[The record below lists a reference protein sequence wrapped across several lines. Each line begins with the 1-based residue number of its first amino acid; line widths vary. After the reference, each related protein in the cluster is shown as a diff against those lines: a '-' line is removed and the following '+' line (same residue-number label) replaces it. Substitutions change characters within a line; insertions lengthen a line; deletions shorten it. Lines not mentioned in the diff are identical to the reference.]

1 VPLLPIFKT
10 GAIRASIIA
19 QSQPPAIQF
28 MEGVIRMA
36 QTGRKKKNANT
47 GDSFSSNGGYS
58 STCDVLDYDDD
69 LIVPDEAFEKGSKW
83 IKMGKLHVL
92 FKTWAI
98 RTGTAKGNMS
108 LVSFS
113 QKLKQLTKMEQRF
126 LHGYQLCDLSKFYF
140 KDNESKK

>member
-36 QTGRKKKNANT
+36 QTGRKKKHANT
-47 GDSFSSNGGYS
+47 GDSFSSNAGYS
-58 STCDVLDYDDD
+58 STCDVIDYDDD
-69 LIVPDEAFEKGSKW
+69 LIVPDDAFEKGTKW
-83 IKMGKLHVL
+83 IKVGKLHVL
-92 FKTWAI
+92 FKVWAF

-108 LVSFS
+108 VGYFG
-113 QKLKQLTKMEQRF
+113 QKLKQSTLVEKRF
-126 LHGYQLCDLSKFYF
+126 LHGCQLCDLSKFYN
-140 KDNESKK
+140 KVEESKK